1 MDYHSHSCDF
11 FLIEKYGPWDQNIW
25 QYPEILEVRYP
36 KVGEVNPI
44 NSLWLTDL
52 KNGKWTVVCLHFFS
66 FLFTFFLS
74 AVCLHL

>member
-1 MDYHSHSCDF
+1 MYF
-11 FLIEKYGPWDQNIW
+11 FFFFIEKYGPWTQNIW

-52 KNGKWTVVCLHFFS
+52 KNGMYTQEEDKRIY
-66 FLFTFFLS
+66 LFTYLFHIN
-74 AVCLHL
+74 CLFT